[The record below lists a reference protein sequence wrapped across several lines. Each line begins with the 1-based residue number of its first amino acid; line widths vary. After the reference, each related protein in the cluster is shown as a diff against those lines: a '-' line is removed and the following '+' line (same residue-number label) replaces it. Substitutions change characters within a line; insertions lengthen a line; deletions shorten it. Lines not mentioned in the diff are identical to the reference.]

1 MDHKEHLQELMA
13 DIINIFGKEIITE
26 KRFVNLLADYR
37 AFDGNND
44 ARRILNTIVSGRY
57 ANKIVNLTTSKLDL
71 PKLKY
76 YAYELS
82 KSDGFNEETVETVMR
97 MIVFACNKGN
107 QDEANY
113 SIIKQEDKFGC
124 VNSKGDIIIPFEYDK
139 MRDFK
144 SDFGIHIVCAK
155 NFECSDVYTAL
166 GELVFSA
173 GSNIRLTNED
183 GLWMVERNNKY
194 GLIHPN
200 GEIVIPFEYKSIVT
214 VNSGSDIRLLVV
226 ETENRMFGVLDYMG
240 HQILPPV
247 FESIPN
253 FISDTFEIIEAK
265 LSDRYMYF
273 NLDGSVAEI
282 SPLFCAT
289 PFTAY
294 TYNQNDH
301 KMPKGYIVNGSKL
314 IVSTTRGD
322 ITDVNGKILC
332 NLGSFNN
339 GLAVAEEDKLWI
351 GYMNESLEWKIRQF
365 RHDPNALFD
374 LCEPFSDGLAI
385 VWKGDKRGLINT
397 NGDVV
402 AAINYNEIVRRDWCC
417 LLRYSSK
424 YVNTIF
430 YDEYGVGD
438 CYVRPNDKRCEFIC
452 TVNGIYDISNFINNR
467 AFAQYRNFVGIV
479 SPKGTS
485 IEPLEYEWLRSWS
498 SLKLHETTVIS
509 PVRRNGQW
517 GGLDLEHGFI
527 PFKDQMQ
534 ERNEKNYIS
543 KHIETSTPI
552 PYFMEYQKDVTPCGF
567 KWSNLYHIP
576 ADLYADFMKLRTTMA
591 KEEQLQWLK
600 TNSVTVLE

>member
-1 MDHKEHLQELMA
+1 MEHKEHLQELMA
-13 DIINIFGKEIITE
+13 EIVNIFGKQIITE
-26 KRFVNLLADYR
+26 KTFVNILADFR
-37 AFDGNND
+37 AFECNSD
-44 ARRILNTIVSGRY
+44 ARKILNAIISGRY
-57 ANKIVNLTTSKLDL
+57 AKLLVNMTTSQLDL
-71 PKLKY
+71 PRLKY
-76 YAYELS
+76 FANELAEA
-82 KSDGFNEETVETVMR
+82 DGFQEEKVETVMR
-97 MIVFACNKGN
+97 MVVFACNKGN
-107 QDEANY
+107 QNEADY

-144 SDFGIHIVCAK
+144 SDFGIHIVCVK
-155 NFECSDVYTAL
+155 NFECGDVYTTL
-166 GELVFSA
+166 GELVFSGGA
-173 GSNIRLTNED
+173 NIGLTNEY
-183 GLWMVERNNKY
+183 GLWRVEKNNKN

-200 GEIVIPFEYKSIVT
+200 GEVVVPFEYKSIVT
-214 VNSGSDIRLLVV
+214 VNPGTDIRLLVV
-226 ETENRMFGVLDYMG
+226 ETETGMFGVLDYMG
-240 HQILPPV
+240 HRILPPV

-265 LSDRYMYF
+265 LSYRYMYF

-294 TYNQNDH
+294 TYNQNGH
-301 KMPKGYIVNGSKL
+301 KMPKGYIVNGAKL
-314 IVSTTRGD
+314 IVSTTHGD

-332 NLGSFNN
+332 NLGPFND
-339 GLAVAEEDKLWI
+339 GLAVAKENNLWI

-374 LCEPFSDGLAI
+374 LCEPFSHGFAI

-397 NGDVV
+397 DGEFV
-402 AAINYNEIVRRDWCC
+402 AGINYNDIVRRDWCC
-417 LLRYSSK
+417 ILRYSSK
-424 YVNTIF
+424 YVQTIF
-430 YDEYGVGD
+430 NDEYGVGD
-438 CYVRPNDKRCEFIC
+438 CYVRPNDTSCEFIC
-452 TVNGIYDISNFINNR
+452 TVNGIYDISNFTNNR

-479 SPKGTS
+479 SPQGTS
-485 IEPLEYEWLRSWS
+485 IEPLEYEWLRDWNSRR
-498 SLKLHETTVIS
+498 LHEATVIS

-517 GGLDLEHGFI
+517 GELDIEHGFI
-527 PFKDQMQ
+527 PFKDEMQ

-543 KHIETSTPI
+543 KHLEASTPI

-576 ADLYADFMKLRTTMA
+576 ADLYADFMKVRTTMA
-591 KEEQLQWLK
+591 KEEQLHWLN